1 MPTEIGTFEELH
13 KALADLAAFLEENG
27 ANDEGIFKAKLAVS
41 ELVTNA
47 IRYTKSGKAKA
58 EWQVKGALCELK
70 ITSLPPY
77 APPKDCK
84 CADVMSEN
92 GRGLY
97 LVNSMSETCTISK
110 SGTLTVTV
118 KIKD

>member
-13 KALADLAAFLEENG
+13 KALADLAVFLKENG
-27 ANDEGIFKAKLAVS
+27 ANDDGVFKAKLAVS

-47 IRYTKSGKAKA
+47 IRYTESGNAKV
-58 EWQVKGALCELK
+58 EWRVKGSVCELK

-77 APPKDCK
+77 APPKECK

-97 LVNSMSETCTISK
+97 LVNSMSETCTVSK

>member
-13 KALADLAAFLEENG
+13 KALAALAAYLEENG

-47 IRYTKSGKAKA
+47 IRHTKSGKAKA
-58 EWQVKGALCELK
+58 EWLVKGALCELK
-70 ITSLPPY
+70 IASLPPY
-77 APPKDCK
+77 APPKECK